1 MNHIFYNET
10 IYGIQARNTA
20 FKITTAYFKVN
31 TERSKNCS
39 HCFEVSDIRET
50 SKSFKMLELDTGR
63 SEALTTER
71 EEEGE
76 EEKQKREQEREDDR
90 CETKSP

>member
-1 MNHIFYNET
+1 
-10 IYGIQARNTA
+10 
-20 FKITTAYFKVN
+20 
-31 TERSKNCS
+31 
-39 HCFEVSDIRET
+39 
-50 SKSFKMLELDTGR
+50 MLELDTGR

-76 EEKQKREQEREDDR
+76 EEKQKWEQEREDDR